1 MSEETNFTKRIAFVQ
16 DSTILQ
22 ILDTDDA
29 VASLVLG
36 NIQKVDITN
45 SINSSVAKVNDI
57 YDSASDTIISVDSSN
72 NEAQQ

>member
-1 MSEETNFTKRIAFVQ
+1 MSEETNFTKRIAFVE
-16 DSTILQ
+16 DNTILQ

-45 SINSSVAKVNDI
+45 STNSSVAKVNDI

-72 NEAQQ
+72 SEAQQ